1 MFWPERKVIA
11 LMEIAFYFGAINYKP
26 NNGKKRREAWE
37 KFKSNCID
45 KRLKHINPDPRC
57 THPVNFDAID
67 YCWGYAE
74 KIDKGEEINMN
85 ELCEGCEF
93 FKKEAN
99 NENPTQSN

>member
-1 MFWPERKVIA
+1 MFWPESKVIS
-11 LMEIAFYFGAINYKP
+11 LIEIAFHFGAISYEP
-26 NNGKKRREAWE
+26 SNGKKRREAWE

-45 KRLKHINPDPRC
+45 KRLKYINPDPRC
-57 THPVNFDAID
+57 AHPVNFDAID